1 MAEGNP
7 EGRARRANA
16 PEDDSPENDSDSTVP
31 ASLNGDAVP
40 ESRAADA
47 LAEEAGTVAASDD
60 RPPWAPDPARSGV
73 EGTPDPDPL
82 PHYVRYR
89 WLSIAGAVAS
99 GFFAW
104 RRDRPD
110 RPKPRLRGPVE
121 PASVRMGRP
130 HCRDDHA
137 ARAHV
142 ARDRG
147 LRERPASAPRQP
159 RHPVVLFQDGLSV
172 RPGGEPGFGNHRGP
186 S

>member
-16 PEDDSPENDSDSTVP
+16 PEIDSPENDSDGTVP

-60 RPPWAPDPARSGV
+60 RPPWAPDPARV

-99 GFFAW
+99 
-104 RRDRPD
+104 
-110 RPKPRLRGPVE
+110 
-121 PASVRMGRP
+121 
-130 HCRDDHA
+130 
-137 ARAHV
+137 
-142 ARDRG
+142 
-147 LRERPASAPRQP
+147 
-159 RHPVVLFQDGLSV
+159 VLWL
-172 RPGGEPGFGNHRGP
+172 GGAIVLIG
-186 S
+186 